1 VVHDRDEE
9 AAVIP
14 QAAGA
19 DGDEGA
25 ALVVALLEERDMA
38 AVNAAIDAL
47 SLTAGTAGRE
57 ELSRYVPLWRGMR
70 ALLEG
75 RFGECE
81 RQNAFATGAAAAADP
96 RGHAA
101 HAPAAMVACTVQL
114 FGLRL
119 AQDRLVELEPMAR
132 SLADQPGGGDD
143 GVALACLRGLL
154 GRDGEARAE
163 LRRLAADGFAA
174 VGDGAPWLATR
185 VVLAELAV
193 TLDQAPESDALYG
206 MLLPHSRR
214 FAVEAGAAVCHGSVS
229 RHLGLLA
236 HTLGRWD
243 DADAHF
249 RQALAD
255 NAAAGAPLL
264 VAHTSRQWSAL
275 LRARDAG
282 DGWERGLQLLVRA
295 EAIYRR
301 LGVDRLADEARQVLA
316 RSHEPPASERRG
328 ADNAFHREGDTWLL
342 SYGGVE
348 VRLDDS
354 LGLHDLAALLGN
366 PGRSFHVTD
375 LAAGAFARGIGHA
388 GQPVT
393 PAGSL
398 GEAVDID
405 ARARAENQARLAEL
419 DRELAGGGGGDPV
432 EVALARAE
440 RDVVVA
446 GLAATASA
454 DGGPERPP
462 ERDGGPERPP
472 ERDGG
477 PERPP
482 ERDGGPERPPER
494 GSDGPVL
501 VHDLAA
507 PDDPVER
514 ARWTV
519 STRIRRALDR
529 IDVAHPTLGRHLR
542 HSVRTGTFCS
552 YEPEMPT
559 TWPVSRPGA

>member
-1 VVHDRDEE
+1 M
-9 AAVIP
+9 IP

-19 DGDEGA
+19 DGDEGP

-38 AVNAAIDAL
+38 AVDAAIDAF
-47 SLTAGTAGRE
+47 SLTAGPAGRE

-96 RGHAA
+96 REHAA
-101 HAPAAMVACTVQL
+101 HAPTAMVACTVQL

-132 SLADQPGGGDD
+132 SLADQPGGGDG

-174 VGDGAPWLATR
+174 VGDGAPWLATV
-185 VVLAELAV
+185 VVLAELAA

-328 ADNAFHREGDTWLL
+328 ADNAFHHEGDTWLL

-348 VRLDDS
+348 VRLDDN

-419 DRELAGGGGGDPV
+419 DRELAGDGGGGDPV

-462 ERDGGPERPP
+462 ER
-472 ERDGG
+472 
-477 PERPP
+477 
-482 ERDGGPERPPER
+482 
-494 GSDGPVL
+494 GSNGPVL

-519 STRIRRALDR
+519 STRIRLSLDR